1 MGNGVWLAWLSQ
13 EKCRDIWLVK
23 VLCRTCYSDL
33 APTLYEGSA
42 PSPLSLACRASKAN
56 ARRTAR
62 CLCWSSTVLRAVEG
76 GMRLRSTEPA
86 LTDPQILTQGRE
98 PRSDLQSQ
106 NFLAVPNW
114 GQTEWE
120 RKEAFA
126 LLSLLPPHEG
136 GKQGPWPQP
145 ARSKVTVGR
154 NKLQMT
160 SPPNSVRISAWLTNL
175 YRWSTV
181 S

>member
-33 APTLYEGSA
+33 APTLYNEGSA

-62 CLCWSSTVLRAVEG
+62 CLCRSSTVLRAVEG

-86 LTDPQILTQGRE
+86 LTDPQTLTQGWE

-114 GQTEWE
+114 EQTEWE
-120 RKEAFA
+120 RKEVFA
-126 LLSLLPPHEG
+126 SLSLLPPHEG
-136 GKQGPWPQP
+136 GNKAPDLSLP
-145 ARSKVTVGR
+145 AVGR

-160 SPPNSVRISAWLTNL
+160 SPPNTVGISAWLTNL
-175 YRWSTV
+175 YWWSMV